1 MATYT
6 GWIGSE
12 QFTTKAS
19 NATEARRNIAHQ
31 YRNRQGYLKTKIS
44 EIMEMIEL
52 RRFV

>member
-31 YRNRQGYLKTKIS
+31 YRNKRGYWKLKIS
-44 EIMEMIEL
+44 DIMAMIEL
-52 RRFV
+52 RRLD